1 MTLSSRIRRTASLA
15 ALSAVVGSAA
25 LAGGAQAATIGQ
37 PTVHGPGERIPIN
50 FAGYKE
56 PANKRLPKNF
66 RMVKVRVEVA
76 RGEKASTTLTAP
88 KGFRIVTIG
97 LGDGHQIGAV
107 VNDRDYPGK
116 RSVSVNL
123 WANSNLV
130 EKGET
135 GTGTVY
141 LLARRA

>member
-1 MTLSSRIRRTASLA
+1 VNFTSSIRKTASLA

-56 PANKRLPKNF
+56 PASKRLPKNF
-66 RMVKVRVEVA
+66 RMVKVRVEIA
-76 RGEKASTTLTAP
+76 RGERASTTLTAP
-88 KGFRIVTIG
+88 KRFRIVTIG
-97 LGDGHQIGAV
+97 FGDGHQIGGV
-107 VNDRDYPGK
+107 VNDPDYPGK
-116 RSVSVNL
+116 RSVRVKL

-130 EKGET
+130 ERGET
-135 GTGTVY
+135 GHGTLY

>member
-1 MTLSSRIRRTASLA
+1 MTLSSRIRKTASLA
-15 ALSAVVGSAA
+15 ALSAIVGSAA

-56 PANKRLPKNF
+56 PASRHLPKNF
-66 RMVKVRVEVA
+66 RMVKVRVEIA

-97 LGDGHQIGAV
+97 FGDGHQIGGV
-107 VNDRDYPGK
+107 VNDVDYPGK
-116 RSVSVNL
+116 RSVSVKL

-135 GTGTVY
+135 GTGTIY